1 VLNKT
6 RLESMIIS
14 YSKRWS

>member
-6 RLESMIIS
+6 HLESMIIS